1 MTARPGGLLV
11 PITTPFDVVTGEI
24 APVSLRDNA
33 RQLLACGASGVVA
46 GGSTGEAALLSDQ
59 EFNHVI
65 EWLRDVVGDGQWL
78 VAGTGR
84 ESTRATVE
92 ACRAAAERGADAV
105 LVRTP
110 SYYAPSISHSALLD
124 HFRVVADESPVPVLL
139 YNMPKYTKLPI
150 PDTLIASL
158 AGHQN
163 IWGAKDS
170 SGDLKNFSAYRDA
183 APDWTMLMG
192 SAALCYAALELG
204 AAGTIAAVGCFAP
217 APVAAICERFFGG
230 DRAGAGST
238 QEMVAP
244 LHTDIVGKL
253 GVAGVKSAMD
263 AVGLF
268 GGPVRAPL
276 AALSDKAAAGVRR
289 VLKDAGFHAVDA
301 ASSVP

>member
-1 MTARPGGLLV
+1 V
-11 PITTPFDVVTGEI
+11 PITTPFDVATGDV

-33 RQLLACGASGVVA
+33 RRLLASGASGLVA
-46 GGSTGEAALLSDQ
+46 AGSTGEAALLSD
-59 EFNHVI
+59 EECNHII
-65 EWLRDVVGDGQWL
+65 EWLRDVVGDEQWL
-78 VAGTGR
+78 IAGTGR
-84 ESTRATVE
+84 ESTRATIE

-110 SYYAPSISHSALLD
+110 SYYAPNISRSALLD

-139 YNMPKYTKLPI
+139 YNMPKYTNLPI

-158 AGHQN
+158 VGHQN
-163 IWGAKDS
+163 IWGVKDS

-183 APDWTMLMG
+183 APSWTMLMG
-192 SAALCYAALELG
+192 SAGLCYAALELG

-217 APVAAICERFFGG
+217 ASVAAICERFFDG

-238 QEMVAP
+238 QEMIAP
-244 LHTDIVGKL
+244 LHRDIVGKL

-268 GGPVRAPL
+268 GGPMRAPL
-276 AALSDKAAAGVRR
+276 AALGDKAADGVRR
-289 VLKDAGFHAVDA
+289 LLKRAGHHAVDA
-301 ASSVP
+301 A

>member
-1 MTARPGGLLV
+1 LV
-11 PITTPFDVVTGEI
+11 PITTPFDVATGDV

-33 RQLLACGASGVVA
+33 RQLLASGASGLVA
-46 GGSTGEAALLSDQ
+46 AGSTGEAALLSD
-59 EFNHVI
+59 EESNHII
-65 EWLRDVVGDGQWL
+65 EWLRDVVDDEQWL
-78 VAGTGR
+78 IAGTGR

-110 SYYAPSISHSALLD
+110 SYYAPNISDSALLD
-124 HFRVVADESPVPVLL
+124 HFQAVADESPVPVLL
-139 YNMPKYTKLPI
+139 YNMPKYTNLPI

-158 AGHQN
+158 VGHQN

-183 APDWTMLMG
+183 APNWTMLMG

-204 AAGTIAAVGCFAP
+204 AAGTIAAVGCYAP
-217 APVAAICERFFGG
+217 APVAAICERFFDG
-230 DRAGAGST
+230 DRAGAGVN

-263 AVGLF
+263 AVGLI
-268 GGPVRAPL
+268 GGPMRAPL
-276 AALSDKAAAGVRR
+276 AALGDKAADGVRR
-289 VLKDAGFHAVDA
+289 LLKGAGLHAVDA
-301 ASSVP
+301 A